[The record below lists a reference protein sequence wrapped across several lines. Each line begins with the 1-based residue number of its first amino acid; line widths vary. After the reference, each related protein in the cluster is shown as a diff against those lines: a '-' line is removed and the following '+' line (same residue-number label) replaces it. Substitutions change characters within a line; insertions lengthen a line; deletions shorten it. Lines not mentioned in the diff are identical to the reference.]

1 VPFRIEVARDIAACV
16 RTVPIQEEVWSG
28 DVAVPPQ
35 LLLAMVHG
43 GGFVANGY
51 REGDAEPA
59 GFVFGFASVRG
70 GRLSHHSHM
79 LAVLPAHRHTG
90 LAVALKAAQRDHCL
104 AQGVRV
110 MTWTMDPLEARNA
123 RFNLSGLGAYAREY
137 HRDFY
142 GPMPDKL
149 NAGLPSDRF
158 TVEWPIATDR
168 VARRLRQE
176 DPSPPLEQL
185 EQLERE
191 PVRYLLRSTRDRPS
205 DLVPPGG
212 EARLLLEIP
221 SDIQALKRQDPALAL
236 AWRHTLRTALEA
248 AFAAGYAAVGFL
260 RAADGRGA
268 YLLGPL
274 PTEALA

>member
-1 VPFRIEVARDIAACV
+1 MPFRIEAARDIAACA

-51 REGDAEPA
+51 AEADAEPA
-59 GFVFGFASVRG
+59 GFVFGFASVRD

-79 LAVLPAHRHTG
+79 LAVRPALRHSG
-90 LAVALKAAQRDHCL
+90 LAVALKSAQREHCL
-104 AQGVRV
+104 AQGVTV

-123 RFNLSGLGAYAREY
+123 RFNLSSLAAYTREY

-168 VARRLRQE
+168 VARRLRHD
-176 DPSPPLEQL
+176 DPSPALE
-185 EQLERE
+185 EVERG
-191 PVRYLLRSTRDRPS
+191 PVRYLLRSKRDRPS
-205 DLVPPGG
+205 DLVAPDG
-212 EARLLLEIP
+212 EGRLLLEIP
-221 SDIQALKRQDPALAL
+221 SDIQAIKRQDPALAL
-236 AWRHTLRTALEA
+236 AWRHTLRTALET

-260 RAADGRGA
+260 RGADGRGA
-268 YLLGPL
+268 YLLEPL
-274 PTEALA
+274 PGEAIG

>member
-1 VPFRIEVARDIAACV
+1 VPFRIEAARDIAACA

-35 LLLAMVHG
+35 LLLAMVSS

-51 REGDAEPA
+51 VAGDREPA
-59 GFVFGFASVRG
+59 GFVFGFAGIHG

-79 LAVLPAHRHTG
+79 LAVRPAHRHSG
-90 LAVALKAAQRDHCL
+90 LALALKASQREHCL
-104 AQGVRV
+104 AQGVGV

-123 RFNLSGLGAYAREY
+123 RFNFSSLGAHAREY

-158 TVEWPIATDR
+158 TVEWPITTDR
-168 VARRLRQE
+168 VARRLRGE
-176 DPSPPLEQL
+176 TASPTLEQV
-185 EQLERE
+185 EHE
-191 PVRYLLRSTRDRPS
+191 PVRYLLRATRDRPT
-205 DLVPPGG
+205 DLIPPQG
-212 EARLLLEIP
+212 EPQLLLEIP
-221 SDIQALKRQDPALAL
+221 ADIQSLKRLDPALAL

-260 RAADGRGA
+260 RGADGRGA

-274 PTEALA
+274 PAGAAA